1 MNKREIKMEE
11 VKKSDKKL
19 LRKFCRNFRQG
30 VSDKVINMFEEL
42 HPMIRHE
49 LVLQSFEMYDTS
61 ELAKFVLDH
70 EKLKPTDEDKYAFL
84 KCMGIKAEGDKF
96 DSYEDDEDFIIASWN
111 VNGIRARIFNELT
124 SAQCK
129 KSQTKEISPNSSLNK
144 LINDADPSVIC
155 FQEIKCDA
163 SKLKC
168 FGVNGEKR
176 SDGWYTY
183 WNCAEKLNYSGVGIM
198 SKQKAKDIDT
208 GLINT
213 VDKVGIPD
221 SWFQNLFYPDGPIGL
236 QAHPKFVEIA
246 TELES
251 EGRILCAK
259 YTYKSKDIWI
269 INLYSPNTLRAGAKK
284 ADGKYSKPHFIY
296 RRRVWEKLIIL
307 KIEYLMRTS
316 GFLCPIIL
324 CGDLNVARS
333 QLDIYHGVMT
343 TALRENESWRINL
356 DENPGPLTRTAK
368 AAKRMEKE
376 AGAGYRREER
386 EMMEDLLVMDNM
398 VSFQLDEDGSTIQMH
413 DVWREKHPEDLQEII
428 EQGEGYDYGFTFWD
442 PKNLPHRPK
451 NFGWRIDYFL
461 VDDNT
466 LKDYSLE
473 INVFPEVGEK
483 VYDDQGE
490 VVLSSGGN
498 EVVASDHAPIV
509 LTIKDVELEPPLV
522 KDLNTIADKIEEEEK
537 PVNNMDL
544 DDVVVVNPNL
554 NAEIEDTSDSDL
566 SHYEEDNVFNP
577 ARRVEMIKDD
587 PHWPYDEDCRISD
600 ENPNL
605 LTYRQLLIRADADDP
620 GYIEGGIDDGV
631 DLTPLMDVLNAHR
644 EYIQQ
649 DDNRNF
655 FPEKVANSVM
665 AMLSNEVRLR
675 ALSTLEDESGP
686 VEDASAVDLL
696 YMIKDKLTGKD
707 LHKRIMLSY
716 CPKIVGGSGFA
727 EAEIDIFGVKPP
739 KIFNEIETFSENL
752 QSAKQETEKT
762 RQKTLLDDSN
772 DEDDEDI
779 NYSELFEI
787 LNDYE
792 QENEWANNTNFSD
805 FMENLPL
812 KLSNIGYMSG
822 KLCYDEINDEIMSP
836 DNFNTLKSALE
847 QNIKLLDEKS
857 EKLTNDSVIIS
868 QLVSEIAKHNEEI
881 KELNDKVVKLRKEL
895 KAGFDENGRAIDF
908 VRHQQDIEFNV
919 GLATDKYKMDVKG
932 LEEDLAEKEES
943 MRAELLEF
951 LNIYSVVVH
960 ILLFFTILCM
970 KINKITIPG
979 INPMQLFRTL
989 DSLLAKTELSTLRN
1003 NLRKDKAYRKTL
1015 Q

>member
-198 SKQKAKDIDT
+198 SKQKAKEIDT

-221 SWFQNLFYPDGPIGL
+221 IWFQNLFYPDGPIGL
-236 QAHPKFVEIA
+236 QAQPKFVEIA

-284 ADGKYSKPHFIY
+284 ADGKYLKPHFIY

-343 TALRENESWRINL
+343 TALLENESWRINL

-554 NAEIEDTSDSDL
+554 NAEIEDTSDSDDEDEEYL
-566 SHYEEDNVFNP
+566 RAYEED
-577 ARRVEMIKDD
+577 RRQQMI
-587 PHWPYDEDCRISD
+587 DEYGSLEAAQQAYESHIEDKIDQANYPFGSD
-600 ENPNL
+600 VV
-605 LTYRQLLIRADADDP
+605 I
-620 GYIEGGIDDGV
+620 
-631 DLTPLMDVLNAHR
+631 
-644 EYIQQ
+644 
-649 DDNRNF
+649 
-655 FPEKVANSVM
+655 
-665 AMLSNEVRLR
+665 
-675 ALSTLEDESGP
+675 
-686 VEDASAVDLL
+686 
-696 YMIKDKLTGKD
+696 
-707 LHKRIMLSY
+707 
-716 CPKIVGGSGFA
+716 A
-727 EAEIDIFGVKPP
+727 EE
-739 KIFNEIETFSENL
+739 E
-752 QSAKQETEKT
+752 
-762 RQKTLLDDSN
+762 
-772 DEDDEDI
+772 EDI
-779 NYSELFEI
+779 NYSELFNI

-792 QENEWANNTNFSD
+792 QENEWANNTNFPD

-895 KAGFDENGRAIDF
+895 KDGFDENERAIDF
-908 VRHQQDIEFNV
+908 VRHQQDIDFNV

>member
-1 MNKREIKMEE
+1 MEE

-19 LRKFCRNFRQG
+19 FRKFCRDFRRG
-30 VSDKVINMFEEL
+30 LSDKVINMFEEL

-49 LVLQSFEMYDTS
+49 LVLQSFEMHDTS
-61 ELAKFVLDH
+61 ELAKFVLNH

-84 KCMGIKAEGDKF
+84 KCMGIKAEGEKF

-129 KSQTKEISPNSSLNK
+129 KSKTKEIAPNSSLNK

-155 FQEIKCDA
+155 FQEIKCD
-163 SKLKC
+163 STKLKC

-183 WNCAEKLNYSGVGIM
+183 WNCAKKLNYSGVGIM
-198 SKQKAKDIDT
+198 SKQKAKEIDT
-208 GLINT
+208 GLLNS
-213 VDKVGIPD
+213 VNKVGLPEKLFHPD
-221 SWFQNLFYPDGPIGL
+221 STDEEKDE
-236 QAHPKFVEIA
+236 AEEKFMEIA
-246 TELES
+246 MELES

-259 YTYKSKDIWI
+259 YTYKSKDVWI
-269 INLYSPNTLRAGAKK
+269 INLYSPNTLRAGARK
-284 ADGKYSKPHFIY
+284 ANGEYPKPHFIY
-296 RRRVWEKLIIL
+296 RRRVWEKLILL
-307 KIEYLMRTS
+307 KIEHLMRS
-316 GFLCPIIL
+316 CPVIL

-333 QLDIYHGVMT
+333 QRDIYHGFMT
-343 TALRENESWRINL
+343 TALLDLQNEPWRTDLHENL
-356 DENPGPLTRTAK
+356 VTLAKTAK
-368 AAKRMEKE
+368 VAKKMEIE

-386 EMMEDLLVMDNM
+386 RMMENLL
-398 VSFQLDEDGSTIQMH
+398 SFQLDDEGSEIHMH

-461 VDDNT
+461 VDDNI

-509 LTIKDVELEPPLV
+509 LTIKDVELKPNLV
-522 KDLNTIADKIEEEEK
+522 EDLNTIADKILEEEEE
-537 PVNNMDL
+537 PENMDL
-544 DDVVVVNPNL
+544 DDVVVVNPDDNVV
-554 NAEIEDTSDSDL
+554 IDDTSDSDL

-605 LTYRQLLIRADADDP
+605 LTHRELLIRADADDP
-620 GYIEGGIDDGV
+620 GYIVGGIDDGV

-675 ALSTLEDESGP
+675 ALSTLENESGP

-792 QENEWANNTNFSD
+792 QETEWTNNNNFSD

-812 KLSNIGYMSG
+812 KLSKIGYMSG
-822 KLCYDEINDEIMSP
+822 KLCYDEINNEIMSP
-836 DNFNTLKSALE
+836 DNFNILKSALE

-857 EKLTNDSVIIS
+857 EKLTNDSDIIL

-881 KELNDKVVKLRKEL
+881 KELNDKVAKLRKEL
-895 KAGFDENGRAIDF
+895 ADGFDENERAIDV
-908 VRHQQDIEFNV
+908 VRHQQDIDYNT
-919 GLATDKYKMDVKG
+919 GLATDKYRMTVKG

-943 MRAELLEF
+943 LRAELLDF
-951 LNIYSVVVH
+951 LNIYSVVMY

-970 KINKITIPG
+970 KINKIPIPG

-989 DSLLAKTELSTLRN
+989 DSLLAKTELSALKN
-1003 NLRKDKAYRKTL
+1003 NLRKDRAYRKTL